1 MRWRGARWRCM
12 RSRPDSTIGS
22 APRMAMPT
30 QPTPIPMSC
39 RRRGLRSAL
48 SSAPLSP
55 RHCAQR
61 PTPPHC
67 EACAAPAAL
76 IAACR
81 SRRPTLRQP
90 PPPSRAAACRRT
102 RRRASIVA
110 VARRWAALRR
120 RESTPTHRTSSGG
133 RPRGL
138 ELASPARVV
147 ARGRGKPRQH
157 LGERPVH
164 TCSYMPM
171 RLKAI
176 RCVHVN
182 RSFPSST
189 EARGHED
196 VPGSQS
202 RGPRRALRLSPGYLA
217 TVALRYVGIPSACTP
232 GARTA

>member
-55 RHCAQR
+55 RHCARR

-138 ELASPARVV
+138 ELASPGRVV

-164 TCSYMPM
+164 TFLHADAVDKLFGAYTSIG
-171 RLKAI
+171 R
-176 RCVHVN
+176 
-182 RSFPSST
+182 FPP
-189 EARGHED
+189 RQRPED
-196 VPGSQS
+196 T
-202 RGPRRALRLSPGYLA
+202 RTCRALAKYRVP
-217 TVALRYVGIPSACTP
+217 RYFRRSEGIPIACTP
-232 GARTA
+232 GSRTA

>member
-55 RHCAQR
+55 RHCARR

-171 RLKAI
+171 RLISYSVRTRQSVVSLLDRGQRTRGRAGLP
-176 RCVHVN
+176 VQ
-182 RSFPSST
+182 RSSSS
-189 EARGHED
+189 G
-196 VPGSQS
+196 
-202 RGPRRALRLSPGYLA
+202 
-217 TVALRYVGIPSACTP
+217 TVRRYVGIPTACTP
-232 GARTA
+232 GSRTA